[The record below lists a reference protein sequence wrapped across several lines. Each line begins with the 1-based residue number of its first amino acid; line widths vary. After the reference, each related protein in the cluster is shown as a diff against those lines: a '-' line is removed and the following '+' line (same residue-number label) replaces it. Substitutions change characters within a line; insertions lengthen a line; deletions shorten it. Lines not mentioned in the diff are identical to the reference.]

1 MRSRSPTARRRGRR
15 RESTAASR
23 RHLRVRDLVLE
34 GAEHVRNLLV
44 DDRLE
49 DALAHAADRAR
60 DMDVGDPLHARAVA
74 LERCEV
80 ELGVHPDDRAHA
92 LAARVQLRVL
102 DRALVGLL
110 ELGPQLQAAHAQRH
124 FDVRR
129 PVLVVLDLEPFD
141 ARQQLR
147 DARGVHED
155 VPDGLRRGVELLG
168 SFDLHVL
175 STSTR
180 ALLSSGFAINRHTRS
195 AGLWLSETT
204 PGIPA
209 LRSASWM
216 AAQTAW
222 MAAPPP
228 SPIPFVPSEE
238 NGDGLSM

>member
-1 MRSRSPTARRRGRR
+1 M
-15 RESTAASR
+15 
-23 RHLRVRDLVLE
+23 
-34 GAEHVRNLLV
+34 
-44 DDRLE
+44 
-49 DALAHAADRAR
+49 
-60 DMDVGDPLHARAVA
+60 
-74 LERCEV
+74 
-80 ELGVHPDDRAHA
+80 
-92 LAARVQLRVL
+92 
-102 DRALVGLL
+102 
-110 ELGPQLQAAHAQRH
+110 
-124 FDVRR
+124 
-129 PVLVVLDLEPFD
+129 LVVLNLEPSTPGSSFEI
-141 ARQQLR
+141 RVGSMSTSQT
-147 DARGVHED
+147 VW
-155 VPDGLRRGVELLG
+155 RRRVELLD

-180 ALLSSGFAINRHTRS
+180 ALLSSGFVINRHTRS